1 MDEKVMNVKRKEV
14 RRKRGE
20 TILG

>member
-1 MDEKVMNVKRKEV
+1 MDEKVMDVKRKEV
-14 RRKRGE
+14 RRKRGI